1 MYYERSKKIEDRFK
15 RVVDLLRA
23 GEATLNEVTKELG
36 VSRPTFYRMIA
47 ELKRRKFRIRVIREG
62 AESRYQIIYLV
73 DRTTHEVISKL

>member
-1 MYYERSKKIEDRFK
+1 MYYEKSKMIEDRFK

-23 GEATLNEVTKELG
+23 EGATLNEVTKELG
-36 VSRPTFYRMIA
+36 VSRPTFFRMIA